1 MAGPVRLATAMTRGR
16 NTKLGLSLWGTVP
29 VAQLARQAQVAE
41 AIGCDS
47 VWVIDSQLLCRD
59 VYLTLAACLA
69 QTTTLRVATGVTQ
82 PMTRHPSVTAGA
94 LATLAETFDG
104 RAIMG
109 IGTGFSSLRTIGLP
123 AARIADVEQYVA
135 TVRRLLRGELVTFAQ
150 GAQGRI
156 TWLDAPVNVPVVVAA
171 SGPRMTRVAV
181 RFADGVILHQGISPD
196 LLHRALG
203 WARAGGA
210 ALPEMSCWVPYSMA
224 DDPHEARDRVRARV
238 AGALMNTNP
247 DWFEGEDRD
256 AVLRLQQ
263 NYDVS
268 DHAAAQ
274 PHHAALVTDSL
285 IARYAVAGT
294 PDEVREQLARVMAQP
309 GIDRIILTP
318 QVSGAGALPIE
329 QVLRDLDTKVLRHL
343 HAG

>member
-1 MAGPVRLATAMTRGR
+1 MIRGKR
-16 NTKLGLSLWGTVP
+16 LGLSLWGTVP
-29 VAQLARQAQVAE
+29 VAELARQARLAE

-47 VWVIDSQLLCRD
+47 VWVIDSQLLCRE

-82 PMTRHPSVTAGA
+82 PATRHPSVAA
-94 LATLAETFDG
+94 SSLATLAEMSG
-104 RAIMG
+104 ARAIMG

-123 AARIADVEQYVA
+123 ASKIAEVEEYA
-135 TVRRLLRGELVTFAQ
+135 TTVRRLLRGEQVTFAD
-150 GAQGRI
+150 GTPGRI
-156 TWLDAPVNVPVVVAA
+156 TWLDQPIEVPIVVAA
-171 SGPRMTRVAV
+171 SGPRMTRRAV

-196 LLHRALG
+196 LLDRALG
-203 WARAGGA
+203 WARDGMDG

-224 DDPHEARDRVRARV
+224 ADPREARDRVRARV

-256 AVLRLQQ
+256 AVQRLQA

-268 DHAAAQ
+268 HHATAQ
-274 PHHAALVTDSL
+274 PHHAALVTDGL
-285 IARYAVAGT
+285 VARYAVAGT

-309 GIDRIILTP
+309 GIDRVILTP
-318 QVSGAGALPIE
+318 QVSGGGALPIE
-329 QVLRDLDTKVLRHL
+329 QVLHDLAPKVLQHL
-343 HAG
+343 

>member
-1 MAGPVRLATAMTRGR
+1 M
-16 NTKLGLSLWGTVP
+16 NTKLGISLWGTVP
-29 VAQLARQAQVAE
+29 VADLARQAQLAE

-47 VWVIDSQLLCRD
+47 VWVIDSQLLCRE

-69 QTTTLRVATGVTQ
+69 QTTTLRAATGVTQ
-82 PMTRHPSVTAGA
+82 PATRHPSVAASA
-94 LATLAETFDG
+94 LATLAEMSGG
-104 RAIMG
+104 RAVMG

-123 AARIADVEQYVA
+123 AAKIAEVAAYVT
-135 TVRRLLRGELVTFAQ
+135 TVRQLLRGEPVVFENGVQ
-150 GAQGRI
+150 GHI
-156 TWLDAPVNVPVVVAA
+156 TWLDHPVEVPVVVAA
-171 SGPRMTRVAV
+171 SGPRMTRAAV

-203 WARAGGA
+203 WARDGAGEA
-210 ALPEMSCWVPYSMA
+210 MPEISCWVPYSMA
-224 DDPHEARDRVRARV
+224 EDPHEARERVRARV

-247 DWFEGEDRD
+247 DWFDGEDRA

-268 DHAAAQ
+268 DHATAQ

-294 PDEVREQLARVMAQP
+294 PGEVREQLSRVIAQP

-318 QVSGAGALPIE
+318 QVSGPSAVPIE
-329 QVLRDLDTKVLRHL
+329 QVLRDLEAQVLRHL
-343 HAG
+343 

>member
-1 MAGPVRLATAMTRGR
+1 M
-16 NTKLGLSLWGTVP
+16 NTKLGISLWGTVP
-29 VAQLARQAQVAE
+29 VADLARQAQLAE

-47 VWVIDSQLLCRD
+47 VWVIDSQLLCRE

-69 QTTTLRVATGVTQ
+69 QTTTLRAATGVTQ
-82 PMTRHPSVTAGA
+82 PATRHPSVAASA
-94 LATLAETFDG
+94 LATLAEMSGG
-104 RAIMG
+104 RAVMG

-123 AARIADVEQYVA
+123 AAKIAEVAAYVT
-135 TVRRLLRGELVTFAQ
+135 TVRQLLRGEPVVFENGVQ
-150 GAQGRI
+150 GHI
-156 TWLDAPVNVPVVVAA
+156 TWLDHPVEVPVVVAA
-171 SGPRMTRVAV
+171 SGPRMTRAAV

-203 WARAGGA
+203 WARDGAGEA
-210 ALPEMSCWVPYSMA
+210 MPEISCWVPYAMA
-224 DDPHEARDRVRARV
+224 DDPHQARERVRARV

-247 DWFEGEDRD
+247 DWFDGEDRA

-268 DHAAAQ
+268 DHATAQ

-294 PDEVREQLARVMAQP
+294 PREVREQLSRVIAQP

-318 QVSGAGALPIE
+318 QVSGPSAVPIE
-329 QVLRDLDTKVLRHL
+329 QVLRDLEAQVLRHL
-343 HAG
+343 

>member
-1 MAGPVRLATAMTRGR
+1 M
-16 NTKLGLSLWGTVP
+16 NTKLGISLWGTVP
-29 VAQLARQAQVAE
+29 VADLARQAQLAE

-47 VWVIDSQLLCRD
+47 VWVIDSQLLCRE

-69 QTTTLRVATGVTQ
+69 QTTTLRAATGVTQ
-82 PMTRHPSVTAGA
+82 PATRHPSVAASA
-94 LATLAETFDG
+94 LATLAEMSGG
-104 RAIMG
+104 RAVMG

-123 AARIADVEQYVA
+123 AAKIAEVAAYVT
-135 TVRRLLRGELVTFAQ
+135 TVRQLLRGEPVVFENGVQ
-150 GAQGRI
+150 GHI
-156 TWLDAPVNVPVVVAA
+156 TWLDHPVEVPVVVAA
-171 SGPRMTRVAV
+171 SGPRMTRAAV

-203 WARAGGA
+203 WARDGAGEA
-210 ALPEMSCWVPYSMA
+210 MPEISCWVPYSMA
-224 DDPHEARDRVRARV
+224 EDPHEARERVRARV

-247 DWFEGEDRD
+247 DWFDGEDRA

-268 DHAAAQ
+268 DHATAQ

-294 PDEVREQLARVMAQP
+294 PREVREQLSRVIAQP

-318 QVSGAGALPIE
+318 QVSGPSAVPIE
-329 QVLRDLDTKVLRHL
+329 QVLRDLEAQVLRHL
-343 HAG
+343 